1 MDVDISRWKTEIDS
15 MKQIL
20 KQTPIT
26 FNGVDGWEVLIKDDE
41 IRWDEEWV
49 CGRCMYVEWD
59 GESETL
65 APCSMVHGC
74 MDDWKTYFKFEPM

>member
-1 MDVDISRWKTEIDS
+1 

-26 FNGVDGWEVLIKDDE
+26 FNGVDGWEILIKDDE

-49 CGRCMYVEWD
+49 CGRCMYVDWD

-65 APCSMVHGC
+65 APCSIVHGC
-74 MDDWKTYFKFEPM
+74 RDNWQTYFEFRTEPVKQ

>member
-1 MDVDISRWKTEIDS
+1 

-41 IRWDEEWV
+41 I
-49 CGRCMYVEWD
+49 G
-59 GESETL
+59 GESGAACDKCIYVRWIANHIHTQVL
-65 APCSMVHGC
+65 ATCVDFHGC
-74 MDDWKTYFKFEPM
+74 LSDYQTYFEFRTEPVK

>member
-1 MDVDISRWKTEIDS
+1 

-41 IRWDEEWV
+41 INWAETWTCE
-49 CGRCMYVEWD
+49 RCMYFDWD
-59 GESETL
+59 GETETL
-65 APCSMVHGC
+65 APCSIVHDC
-74 MDDWKTYFKFEPM
+74 LRDYQTYYKFETI